1 MFYKLYDYFENET
14 HMNFNKNEIFF
25 FWRKKNENLLIGSCV
40 HIILRCELPVA

>member
-25 FWRKKNENLLIGSCV
+25 FGERKMKIY
-40 HIILRCELPVA
+40 